1 MKNLWGVFCHIQSS
15 ATSLET
21 HQRLGIWRLG
31 TLWGQGAGMTRAGGP
46 AGAAAAPRAGGG
58 RGVLAEV
65 ETQRASEAQ

>member
-1 MKNLWGVFCHIQSS
+1 
-15 ATSLET
+15 
-21 HQRLGIWRLG
+21 
-31 TLWGQGAGMTRAGGP
+31 MTRAGGP